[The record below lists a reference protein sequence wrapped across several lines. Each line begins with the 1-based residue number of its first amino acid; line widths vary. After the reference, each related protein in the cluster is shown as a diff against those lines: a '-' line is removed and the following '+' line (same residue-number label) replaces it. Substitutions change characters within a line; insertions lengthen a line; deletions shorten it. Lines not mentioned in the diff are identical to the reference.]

1 MSRRV
6 CRKAQM
12 SHQLMKMR
20 RNFPMDSGDLAK
32 KNFFKLLLGVRT

>member
-1 MSRRV
+1 MRRRV

-12 SHQLMKMR
+12 SHQLTKMR

-32 KNFFKLLLGVRT
+32 RINFCVALQEF